1 VDNNS
6 AANSANGAPS
16 EGSITYFELYGPTYT
31 GWHKKVSRYQM
42 IKNRIKSYSSLSIR
56 LDQFVKLKYESS
68 TIIFSLVLDILCV
81 TPITI
86 WPAN

>member
-6 AANSANGAPS
+6 AANFANGAPS
-16 EGSITYFELYGPTYT
+16 EGSITYFELYGPTYRPT
-31 GWHKKVSRYQM
+31 GWHKKVSHYQM

-56 LDQFVKLKYESS
+56 LDLFVELKYESS
-68 TIIFSLVLDILCV
+68 TIIFSFVLDILRV

-86 WPAN
+86 